1 MSALG
6 AYRDGQAFAYP
17 GWRLTVP
24 GGPAGGHYK
33 GFTHN
38 YSGGTAIGTV
48 ADPND
53 EYELARA
60 EGLAAHDPI
69 HSHPNAPRGVYRGP
83 AEVPPRANASGSAMT
98 YRGFQTKRHAGTSV
112 APGSFP
118 AEFYETG
125 EDILATM
132 LQPGMGLLPAM
143 VDRYDG
149 AFPIR
154 TPYIPPTRTSVYT
167 AVPSGVAPPPNVVS
181 YSGAPASQM
190 IRIGPIVDGGPP
202 MPGPMPVWGG
212 RPMPPIR
219 PIGPIVSGRG
229 DIPVCSDA
237 EISNWLCSDTIC
249 SSPMVVG
256 MQPPATCNRVRQPS
270 TPPGV
275 VQTQAP
281 APAPSVPAPTLP
293 GGTMPG
299 LAPAPSVPSGV
310 VNLDPSG
317 NFVDAFGNVYSPSDV
332 TLDPTTNQY
341 RLHPGSTPSTTASI
355 TSWLT
360 SHSLYSAWPNWYFVA
375 GAGALLLFTGRGR
388 GRR

>member
-6 AYRDGQAFAYP
+6 AYRDYPAFAYP

-38 YSGGTAIGTV
+38 YSFGTAIGTV

-60 EGLAAHDPI
+60 EGRAAHDPV

-132 LQPGMGLLPAM
+132 LQPGMGILPAM
-143 VDRYDG
+143 VDRS
-149 AFPIR
+149 AFPVR
-154 TPYIPPTRTSVYT
+154 YLGPPTPGTSVYT
-167 AVPSGVAPPPNVVS
+167 AVPSGVAPAPNIVA
-181 YSGAPASQM
+181 SGLPAQM
-190 IRIGPIVDGGPP
+190 IRIGPIVDGGYP
-202 MPGPMPVWGG
+202 MPGPMPVK
-212 RPMPPIR
+212 PMPPIR

-229 DIPVCSDA
+229 DLPVCSD
-237 EISNWLCSDTIC
+237 EQLKDWMCSDTVC
-249 SSPMVVG
+249 MYPMVVG

-310 VNLDPSG
+310 VNLDQSG

-341 RLHPGSTPSTTASI
+341 RLHPGATPSTTASI

-375 GAGALLLFTGRGR
+375 GAGALLLLTGRGR
-388 GRR
+388 RR

>member
-143 VDRYDG
+143 VDRS
-149 AFPIR
+149 AFPVR
-154 TPYIPPTRTSVYT
+154 YLGPPMPGTSVYT
-167 AVPSGVAPPPNVVS
+167 AVPSGVAPAPNVV

-190 IRIGPIVDGGPP
+190 IRIGPIVDGGYP
-202 MPGPMPVWGG
+202 MPGPMPVLTC
-212 RPMPPIR
+212 
-219 PIGPIVSGRG
+219 RG
-229 DIPVCSDA
+229 DNCPGATS
-237 EISNWLCSDTIC
+237 
-249 SSPMVVG
+249 VVK
-256 MQPPATCNRVRQPS
+256 QPS

-281 APAPSVPAPTLP
+281 APAPSVPGPTLP

-317 NFVDAFGNVYSPSDV
+317 NFVDAFGNVYSASDV

-375 GAGALLLFTGRGR
+375 GAGALLLLTGRK

>member
-38 YSGGTAIGTV
+38 YSAGTAIGTV

-60 EGLAAHDPI
+60 EGRAAHDPV

-98 YRGFQTKRHAGTSV
+98 YRGFQTKRHAGTSE

-125 EDILATM
+125 EDVLATM
-132 LQPGMGLLPAM
+132 LQPGMGLIPAM
-143 VDRYDG
+143 VDHVTY
-149 AFPIR
+149 PIR
-154 TPYIPPTRTSVYT
+154 YLGPPTPGTSVYT
-167 AVPSGVAPPPNVVS
+167 AVPSGVAPAPNIVA
-181 YSGAPASQM
+181 SGLPASQM

-202 MPGPMPVWGG
+202 MPGPMPVDPRLFDGG
-212 RPMPPIR
+212 PIYYHGGPIS
-219 PIGPIVSGRG
+219 PIGPAHPIV
-229 DIPVCSDA
+229 P
-237 EISNWLCSDTIC
+237 
-249 SSPMVVG
+249 
-256 MQPPATCNRVRQPS
+256 QPS

-299 LAPAPSVPSGV
+299 LAPAPTVASGV
-310 VNLDPSG
+310 VNLDQSG
-317 NFVDAFGNVYSPSDV
+317 NYVDAFGNVYSPSDV

-341 RLHPGSTPSTTASI
+341 RLQPGATPSTTASI

-375 GAGALLLFTGRGR
+375 GAGALFLLMGGRH

>member
-1 MSALG
+1 MTALG

-38 YSGGTAIGTV
+38 YSAGTSIGTV

-53 EYELARA
+53 EYEMARA
-60 EGLAAHDPI
+60 EGLAAHDPV

-98 YRGFQTKRHAGTSV
+98 YRGFQTKRHAGTSE

-118 AEFYETG
+118 AEFYETN

-132 LQPGMGLLPAM
+132 LQPGMGLIPAM

-149 AFPIR
+149 AFPVR
-154 TPYIPPTRTSVYT
+154 TPYVPPSAPPPSGTSVYT
-167 AVPSGVAPPPNVVS
+167 AVPSGVAPAPNIVA
-181 YSGAPASQM
+181 SGLPASQM
-190 IRIGPIVDGGPP
+190 IRIGPIVDGGYPQGPGTFP
-202 MPGPMPVWGG
+202 MPGPMPVDPRFPIRYLG
-212 RPMPPIR
+212 PPIH
-219 PIGPIVSGRG
+219 PTGGPIVMPGPIYTG
-229 DIPVCSDA
+229 PK
-237 EISNWLCSDTIC
+237 N
-249 SSPMVVG
+249 VV
-256 MQPPATCNRVRQPS
+256 AQPS

-299 LAPAPSVPSGV
+299 LAPAPSVASGV
-310 VNLDPSG
+310 VTPDQSG
-317 NFVDAFGNVYSPSDV
+317 NFVDAFGNVYSSSDV

-341 RLHPGSTPSTTASI
+341 RLQPGATPSTTASI

-360 SHSLYSAWPNWYFVA
+360 SHSLYSAWPNWYFLA
-375 GAGALLLFTGRGR
+375 GGAALFMLFGRH